1 VEKNGEWKGKGGD
14 RRRSHHRRGGGGEG
28 EAEDIREVISKECAV
43 ERKMKGGQEAEL
55 TMTIIM

>member
-1 VEKNGEWKGKGGD
+1 MGNGREKEEIGGD
-14 RRRSHHRRGGGGEG
+14 HITGGEGGEG

-43 ERKMKGGQEAEL
+43 ETKMKGGQEAEL